1 MRGLTDGVMNT
12 GQASPIAVFDQQTVQ
27 FGESRHRHAWW
38 THGEGRADSRVQH
51 PAGDCDDDAVAD
63 LYVDELT
70 GSATLAIHTAQSSA
84 VQRVPTV
91 EDFDFVPDMGR
102 MNRNW
107 PSSGR
112 TGCSPAACARANA
125 QRSS

>member
-12 GQASPIAVFDQQTVQ
+12 RQASPIDVFDQQTVQ

-38 THGEGRADSRVQH
+38 AHGEGRADSRVQH
-51 PAGDCDDDAVAD
+51 PAGDRDDDAVAD

-70 GSATLAIHTAQSSA
+70 SGAALAIHAAQSSA
-84 VQRVPTV
+84 VQRMPTV
-91 EDFDFVPDMGR
+91 ENFDFLPDMGR

-107 PSSGR
+107 QSGDR
-112 TGCSPAACARANA
+112 TGSLPDRYALG
-125 QRSS
+125 SEPPPS

>member
-38 THGEGRADSRVQH
+38 TQGEGRADSRVQH
-51 PAGDCDDDAVAD
+51 PAGDRDDDAVAD

-70 GSATLAIHTAQSSA
+70 GSATLAIHAAQSSA

-91 EDFDFVPDMGR
+91 EDFDLLPDMGR

-107 PSSGR
+107 PSAGT
-112 TGCSPAACARANA
+112 TGCSLAACVRASVPL
-125 QRSS
+125 RS